1 MGTANHP
8 KMLKGYKVLVV
19 GDEPLEALDYCDRL
33 MAAGA
38 DIVGRFTTVT
48 QALPA
53 SRGRDVALIDY
64 A

>member
-8 KMLKGYKVLVV
+8 KTLKGYKVLVV
-19 GDEPLEALDYCDRL
+19 EDEPLEALDYCDRL

-48 QALPA
+48 QALA
-53 SRGRDVALIDY
+53 CVERSRIDVALID
-64 A
+64 